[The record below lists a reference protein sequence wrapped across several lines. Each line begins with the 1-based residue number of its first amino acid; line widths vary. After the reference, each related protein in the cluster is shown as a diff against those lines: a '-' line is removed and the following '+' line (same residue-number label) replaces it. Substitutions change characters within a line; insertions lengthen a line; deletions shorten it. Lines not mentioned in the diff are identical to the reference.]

1 MMIGR
6 TMNQLPVMHT
16 VIAGAV
22 IREFLISGPSEV
34 NLLFML
40 FYLSKYVQLGIIQTL
55 HLFVR
60 ISTTKSVF
68 VICSLLLLSQE

>member
-40 FYLSKYVQLGIIQTL
+40 FCRSM
-55 HLFVR
+55 FN
-60 ISTTKSVF
+60 
-68 VICSLLLLSQE
+68 

>member
-1 MMIGR
+1 
-6 TMNQLPVMHT
+6 MNQLPVMHT

-40 FYLSKYVQLGIIQTL
+40 FCFLSTYDQLAMIQTMHFIRKVL
-55 HLFVR
+55 
-60 ISTTKSVF
+60 TESV
-68 VICSLLLLSQE
+68 L

>member
-40 FYLSKYVQLGIIQTL
+40 FYLSANYQLAVMKTL
-55 HLFVR
+55 HSLRESQR
-60 ISTTKSVF
+60 ICLI
-68 VICSLLLLSQE
+68 ICSLLIAEPS